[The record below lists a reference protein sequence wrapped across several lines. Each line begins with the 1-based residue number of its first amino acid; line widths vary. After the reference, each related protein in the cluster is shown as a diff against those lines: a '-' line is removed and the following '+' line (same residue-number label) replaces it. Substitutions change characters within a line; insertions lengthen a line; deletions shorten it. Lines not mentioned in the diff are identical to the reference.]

1 MKDSNIYYKNENER
15 ILEVDNVKVRVL
27 NETDVFRGNY
37 NDASYVCHPLIKKQA
52 NKQIQLKKE
61 RTLVQ

>member
-1 MKDSNIYYKNENER
+1 M
-15 ILEVDNVKVRVL
+15 VDNVKVRVL

-52 NKQIQLKKE
+52 NKQIQLKKRGLWCNE
-61 RTLVQ
+61 K